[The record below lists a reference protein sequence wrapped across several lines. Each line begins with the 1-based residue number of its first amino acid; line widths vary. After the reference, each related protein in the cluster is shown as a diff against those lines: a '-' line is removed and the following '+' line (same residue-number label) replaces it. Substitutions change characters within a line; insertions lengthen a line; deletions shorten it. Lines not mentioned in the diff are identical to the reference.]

1 LDIADNRRDD
11 LIMYIREKYGMGA
24 VAQICTFGTMA
35 ARGSV
40 RDVARAL
47 GYPYAIGDQISKMIP
62 MGSQGF
68 PMTIDYALEII
79 PELKELYDTDRATT
93 EIINMAKKIEGNVRH
108 ISVHAAG
115 VIIAPTPDITD
126 YTPIQYDTKGDN
138 KIITQYDM
146 FSGGRDGVVNLP
158 KFDMLGIR
166 NLQFISGTIERVKKI
181 RGIDINIGHYSFG

>member
-1 LDIADNRRDD
+1 
-11 LIMYIREKYGMGA
+11 
-24 VAQICTFGTMA
+24 MA

-47 GYPYAIGDQISKMIP
+47 GYPYSVGDIAAKLIP

-68 PMTIDYALEII
+68 PMTIEHALEIE
-79 PELKELYDTDRATT
+79 PDLQALYESDRPTKEVIDL
-93 EIINMAKKIEGNVRH
+93 AKKIEGNVRH
-108 ISVHAAG
+108 ISIHAAG
-115 VIIAPTPDITD
+115 VIISPTPDITHF
-126 YTPIQYDTKGDN
+126 TPIQYDPKGEN

-166 NLQFISGTIERVKKI
+166 KPTVYLWS
-181 RGIDINIGHYSFG
+181 Y